1 MKRLWFVALLG
12 ALISSAAS
20 VSGGGKPKVW
30 RASGFR
36 HRQGHH
42 FTQSVL

>member
-1 MKRLWFVALLG
+1 MKRLWFVALPWRAHFFCGLG
-12 ALISSAAS
+12 
-20 VSGGGKPKVW
+20 VGRGKPKVW